1 MVLYEASLRPFPSVH
16 WLSVRRTE
24 AMAQAMQLGIAALE
38 MTVCVEP
45 KT

>member
-1 MVLYEASLRPFPSVH
+1 MVLYEASLRPFPLGH
-16 WLSVRRTE
+16 WLSVQQTE
-24 AMAQAMQLGIAALE
+24 AMAQAMQLGIAAWE

>member
-1 MVLYEASLRPFPSVH
+1 MIFYEAFHRPFPSGH

-24 AMAQAMQLGIAALE
+24 AIAQAMQLGIAAWE